1 MEREDLIPFW
11 KFWTVKN
18 IIITD
23 ASEFKSLVIVDFF
36 NMTELGPR
44 IKIKKPS
51 NQEKNSKIYF
61 VVS

>member
-1 MEREDLIPFW
+1 M
-11 KFWTVKN
+11 KN